1 MMKTNSL
8 FIASLLL
15 LAFCMSVKA
24 QDVDTTKHPGYINLE
39 DIEIPESAEEVTDID
54 LGPALLA
61 FAKMGRDKE
70 GKDLEKGLKGILS
83 IRVKSF
89 DIGYRDVKKIRP
101 IMDKI
106 EKKLERDDWVLLV
119 RTKSRD
125 ELANISMKVVDGKVV
140 GFLLMSIDSG
150 SEVSFVNIFG
160 GNIDLESIKDIG
172 MGLSDSALDSLK
184 MNWDWD

>member
-1 MMKTNSL
+1 MRTNRL
-8 FIASLLL
+8 FIVSVLL
-15 LAFCMSVKA
+15 LAFCVGVKA
-24 QDVDTTKHPGYINLE
+24 QEVDMTKHPGYINLE
-39 DIEIPESAEEVTDID
+39 DIEIPESAEEVTTID

-61 FAKMGRDKE
+61 FAKMGCDKE

-89 DIGYRDVKKIRP
+89 DIGHEDAEKIRP

-106 EKKLERDDWVLLV
+106 EKKLERDDWLLLV

-125 ELANISMKVVDGKVV
+125 ELSNVSMKIVDGKIV
-140 GFLLMSIDSG
+140 GFLVMSIDSG
-150 SEVSFVNIFG
+150 NEVSFVNIIG
-160 GNIDLESIKDIG
+160 GNIDLESIKNIG

-184 MNWDWD
+184 MDLDWD